1 MRSAGRPAVPRPL
14 LWGMGKCVSV
24 VVVFNRL
31 SRIAVRGE
39 AMGGDSPVMPSF
51 CPRLIRVIPG
61 PGASIG
67 APRGPLTVPGGFLH
81 RLGDR

>member
-1 MRSAGRPAVPRPL
+1 MRSAGRPAVSRTL
-14 LWGMGKCVSV
+14 LWGMGKGVSV

-51 CPRLIRVIPG
+51 WPRPSRISAG

-67 APRGPLTVPGGFLH
+67 TPRGPLTVPGGFLH